1 MTKGEDLLMALVRLL
16 LAKGIITQEE
26 LEKAIEEVREE
37 KWLRRQPGY
46 SLEEILG
53 KDAGDVRK
61 FIRRRMEE
69 VGDSERGR
77 LSKEVM
83 RMVYGEVEVSGFVS
97 ALYRKAIIDRIK
109 ELLTERITRQG
120 RFRVEDLKCM
130 HAALRLL
137 GYPRRGVIEKLGKA
151 VEELERREA

>member
-37 KWLRRQPGY
+37 KWLRRQPRY

-69 VGDSERGR
+69 MGYSERER
-77 LSKEVM
+77 LSEEVM
-83 RMVYGEVEVSGFVS
+83 RMVYGEVERRGFGSGM
-97 ALYRKAIIDRIK
+97 YRRGIMDKIE
-109 ELLTERITRQG
+109 ELLTERIARQG

-137 GYPRRGVIEKLGKA
+137 GYPRRDVIEKLGKA

>member
-1 MTKGEDLLMALVRLL
+1 MLMAVGRLL

-26 LEKAIEEVREE
+26 LKKAIEEVREE

-53 KDAGDVRK
+53 KDAEDVRG
-61 FIRRRMEE
+61 FIRHRMEE
-69 VGDSERGR
+69 VGDSERER

-83 RMVYGEVEVSGFVS
+83 RMVYGEVEVRGFAS
-97 ALYRKAIIDRIK
+97 ALYRGAIIDRIE
-109 ELLTERITRQG
+109 ELLTERIARQR

-130 HAALRLL
+130 HVALRLL

-151 VEELERREA
+151 VEELER